1 MIGGRETPLR
11 FVTSSALSRSGAP
24 SELFER
30 SRQLSAL
37 GDAFAAVV
45 KSSDG
50 RLLFVAGEAGG
61 GKTALLRRF
70 CDERRSAARI
80 LWGACDALF
89 TPRPLGPLLD
99 VAERAGGEL
108 EQVVENAARPYDVA
122 ASLVREL
129 RTASP
134 TILVLEDLHWADE
147 ATLDVL
153 RLLARRLEAVPALV
167 LASYRDDELDRA
179 HPLRIMLGELA
190 TSEAIGRVKI
200 DPLSPAA
207 VAELA
212 GPAGLDAEA
221 LYRQT
226 LGNPF
231 FVTEVVA
238 AGNLEIPDTVRDA
251 VLARTARLRPAARAL
266 IDAVAVVPLR
276 TELWLLDAL
285 AGEAVEQLDAC
296 LASGILTPEP
306 GDVAFR
312 HELARLAVEES
323 LSPNRRLALHRAALA
338 ALAAPPTGAPDVA
351 RLAHHAEAADD
362 AKAVLEFA
370 PAAAE
375 QAAARGAHRQGAD
388 QYARALRFGEALPLA
403 RRAELLQRLS
413 DELHLTDADEEALEA
428 GRQALACFRK
438 LGDTRKVGHYLPRL
452 SELLR
457 PVGLH
462 EEADR
467 AVREA
472 VALLESLPP
481 GRELAAAYADIAFG
495 RMLTDDEAG
504 ATKWATK
511 AIELG
516 ERLDDVDSVVR
527 ALTSIGASE
536 ISRGAADEGLGRLE
550 RALALALDGGH
561 EVAAARAYNF
571 LSSAAIW
578 LRRLPLGERYLR
590 AGLEYTGERGLDRI
604 RSRLLAW
611 RARLE
616 LERCRWDEAGETA
629 ALLLRLPRLDW
640 RPRVI
645 ALVVLGLVRAR
656 RGDPGRWSLLEEAAQ
671 LAACSPE
678 LQPVT
683 IVGAARAEAAWLE
696 GEPQQIDA
704 ATKDVFA
711 RALGV
716 GDPWAIGELAVW
728 RWRARLLDDPP
739 AGAAQPYSLQIA
751 GDWARAAER
760 WTEIGCPYDAAL
772 ALAWADDEDA
782 LRRAHDQLQ
791 RLGAQPAARILARR
805 LRERGARG
813 IRRGPRATTQ
823 ESPAGLTRRELEVLA
838 LVAGGLH
845 NAEIAE
851 RLFLSKRTVDHHV
864 SAILR
869 KLGVHTRRQ
878 ATAEAAR
885 LGLVGQDR

>member
-1 MIGGRETPLR
+1 MLGGRETPLSL
-11 FVTSSALSRSGAP
+11 VTSSALSRSGAP
-24 SELFER
+24 CELLER
-30 SRQLSAL
+30 SQPLFAL
-37 GDAFAAVV
+37 GDALAAVV
-45 KSSDG
+45 KSADG

-70 CDERRSAARI
+70 CDEQRAAARI

-99 VAERAGGEL
+99 VAERTGGEL
-108 EQVVENAARPYDVA
+108 EQVIEGAARPYDVA

-129 RTASP
+129 RTATP

-179 HPLRIMLGELA
+179 HPLRVVLGELA
-190 TSEAIGRVKI
+190 TSEAVGRVKI

-207 VAELA
+207 VAKLA
-212 GPAGLDAEA
+212 EPAGIDADA

-238 AGNLEIPDTVRDA
+238 AGNLEIPHTVRDA
-251 VLARTARLRPAARAL
+251 VLARTARLRPTAREL
-266 IDAVAVVPLR
+266 IDAVAVAPPR
-276 TELWLLDAL
+276 TELWLLDSL
-285 AGEAVEQLDAC
+285 AGEAVDELDAC

-306 GDVAFR
+306 GAVAFR
-312 HELARLAVEES
+312 HELARLAVEQL
-323 LSPNRRLALHRAALA
+323 LSPDRRLVLHRTALA
-338 ALAAPPTGAPDVA
+338 ALAAPPAGAPDVA

-362 AKAVLEFA
+362 AEAVLEFA

-375 QAAARGAHRQGAD
+375 QAAARGAHRQAAD
-388 QYARALRFGEALPLA
+388 QYARALRFGESLPPV

-413 DELHLTDADEEALEA
+413 DELHLTDAGEEALEA
-428 GRQALACFRK
+428 GRQALACFRE
-438 LGDTRKVGHYLPRL
+438 LGDTRMVGHHLPRL

-457 PVGLH
+457 PLGLH

-481 GRELAAAYADIAFG
+481 GRELAAAYADMAFG

-504 ATKWATK
+504 ATEWGMK

-516 ERLDDVDSVVR
+516 ERLGDVDSVVR
-527 ALTSIGASE
+527 ALTSIGTCE

-604 RSRLLAW
+604 SSRLLAW

-616 LERCRWDEAGETA
+616 LERCRWDEAAETA

-640 RPRVI
+640 RPRMI

-656 RGDPGRWSLLEEAAQ
+656 RGDPGRWSLLDEAAQ
-671 LAACSPE
+671 LADGRRE
-678 LQPVT
+678 LQPVA
-683 IVGAARAEAAWLE
+683 IVGAANAEAAWLE

-704 ATKDVFA
+704 ATGDAFA

-716 GDPWAIGELAVW
+716 GDPWAIGELGAW
-728 RWRARLLDDPP
+728 RWRAGLLDDPP
-739 AGAAQPYSLQIA
+739 AGAAGPYTLEIA
-751 GDWARAAER
+751 GDWTRAAEL
-760 WTEIGCPYDAAL
+760 WAEIGSPYEAAL
-772 ALAWADDEDA
+772 ALAWANDDDA
-782 LRRAHDQLQ
+782 LRRAHDQL
-791 RLGAQPAARILARR
+791 RALGARPAAEIVARR
-805 LRERGARG
+805 LRERGVRG
-813 IRRGPRATTQ
+813 IRRGPRRATQ
-823 ESPAGLTRRELEVLA
+823 ENPAGLTAREVEVLA
-838 LVAGGLH
+838 LVAAGLH
-845 NAEIAE
+845 NSEIAR
-851 RLFLSKRTVDHHV
+851 RLFLSQRTVDHHV

-869 KLGVHTRRQ
+869 KLDVETRRE
-878 ATAEAAR
+878 ASAEASR
-885 LGLVGQDR
+885 LGLAGKNQ

>member
-1 MIGGRETPLR
+1 M
-11 FVTSSALSRSGAP
+11 
-24 SELFER
+24 
-30 SRQLSAL
+30 
-37 GDAFAAVV
+37 

-50 RLLFVAGEAGG
+50 RLVFVAGEAGG

-70 CDERRSAARI
+70 CDERRGSPRI

-99 VAERAGGEL
+99 VAERTGGEL
-108 EQVVENAARPYDVA
+108 EQLVEREARPHDVA

-129 RTASP
+129 RTATP

-153 RLLARRLEAVPALV
+153 RLLARRLEGVPALV

-179 HPLRIMLGELA
+179 HPLRIVLGELA
-190 TSEAIGRVKI
+190 TSEAIGRLKI

-212 GPAGLDAEA
+212 EPAGVDAEA

-238 AGNLEIPDTVRDA
+238 AGKVEIPHTVRDA
-251 VLARTARLRPAARAL
+251 VLARAARLRPAARRL
-266 IDAVAVVPLR
+266 IDAVAVAPPH
-276 TELWLLDAL
+276 TEFWLLDAL
-285 AGEAVEQLDAC
+285 AGEAVDQLDEC

-306 GDVAFR
+306 GAVAFR

-323 LSPNRRLALHRAALA
+323 LAPDRRLALHRAALA

-351 RLAHHAEAADD
+351 RLAHHAEAAGD
-362 AKAVLEFA
+362 AEAVLEFA

-375 QAAARGAHRQGAD
+375 QAATRGAHRQAAD
-388 QYARALRFGEALPLA
+388 QYARALRFGEPLPLA
-403 RRAELLQRLS
+403 CRAELLRRLS
-413 DELHLTDADEEALEA
+413 DELHLTDAGEEALA
-428 GRQALACFRK
+428 AARRALACYQE
-438 LGDTRKVGHYLPRL
+438 LGDTRTVGFELTRL

-462 EEADR
+462 DEADR
-467 AVREA
+467 ALLEA

-481 GRELAAAYADIAFG
+481 GCELAAAYAGIAFG
-495 RMLTDDEAG
+495 RMLVDDVAG
-504 ATKWATK
+504 VRDWGAK

-516 ERLDDVDSVVR
+516 EQLGDVDSVVR
-527 ALTSIGASE
+527 AMTSIGACE
-536 ISRGAADEGLGRLE
+536 VAGDAADRGLARLNE
-550 RALALALDGGH
+550 SFELAVEAGH
-561 EVAAARAYNF
+561 EVAIGRAYNF
-571 LSSAAIW
+571 LSSAAVW
-578 LRRLPLGERYLR
+578 LRRFPLASGYLQ
-590 AGLEYTGERGLDRI
+590 AGLDYTGERGLDRI

-616 LERCRWDEAGETA
+616 LEQCRWDEAGETA

-645 ALVVLGLVRAR
+645 ALVVLGLLRAR
-656 RGDPGRWSLLEEAAQ
+656 RGDPGRWSLLDEASQVASGTPQ
-671 LAACSPE
+671 
-678 LQPVT
+678 LQPLA
-683 IVGAARAEAAWLE
+683 IVAAASAEASWLE
-696 GEPQQIDA
+696 GEPEKIDG
-704 ATKDVFA
+704 ATKDAFA
-711 RALGV
+711 RALEV
-716 GDPWAIGELAVW
+716 GDSWAIGELAAW
-728 RWRARLLDDPP
+728 RWRAGLLDEPP
-739 AGAAQPYSLQIA
+739 AGAAEPYALQIA
-751 GDWARAAER
+751 GESGRAAAL
-760 WTEIGCPYDAAL
+760 WAEIGCPYEAAL
-772 ALAWADDEDA
+772 AFAAADDEDL
-782 LRRAHDQLQ
+782 LRRAHDELQ
-791 RLGAQPAARILARR
+791 RLGAWPAADIVARR
-805 LRERGARG
+805 LRKRGARG
-813 IRRGPRATTQ
+813 IRRGPRAATL
-823 ESPAGLTRRELEVLA
+823 ENPAGLTGRELEVLA

-851 RLFLSKRTVDHHV
+851 RLFLSRRTVDSHV

-869 KLGVHTRRQ
+869 KLGVHTRR
-878 ATAEAAR
+878 EASAAASR